1 MLRCFV
7 CAILHDDRINEL
19 SALHATL
26 TAVARQTHTPPGD
39 HESATAWATIRSVDS
54 RPQTLVLTDRNPFVL
69 CHS

>member
-26 TAVARQTHTPPGD
+26 TTVARQTHTPPGD

-54 RPQTLVLTDRNPFVL
+54 RPVRRLL
-69 CHS
+69 S